1 MLRPLKLSMP
11 VSSEHWQ
18 LHTIAKCCQ
27 HMSVIW
33 SRRLLLAWSPPV
45 SPVMPKVP
53 PANRG
58 RDLTVRNTN
67 DLFSWQIK
75 DRNGAFL
82 AGKAFELL
90 SVEQNIQNRY
100 IPLISTDLPF
110 ISFFLPFSV
119 PSGMVEQ
126 QQPICCASALSKQ
139 TAPLWMQMSRE
150 IFFAWASRD
159 QKITT
164 LLLEFLAVSIQC
176 YETRAMWTS
185 SQDTCQSNRISRWFH
200 SLGPTSQQG
209 EAYLNLFGSKGPQI
223 WWAVANWWSIQHPN
237 FDLRH
242 ARPEQDPIGS
252 NRIQ

>member
-1 MLRPLKLSMP
+1 MLRPVKLSMP

-139 TAPLWMQMSRE
+139 TAPLWMQMSRRY
-150 IFFAWASRD
+150 S
-159 QKITT
+159 
-164 LLLEFLAVSIQC
+164 LLGPV
-176 YETRAMWTS
+176 ETRRSPHCSLSFSPFQSSAMKHEP
-185 SQDTCQSNRISRWFH
+185 CGHRVKI
-200 SLGPTSQQG
+200 LAKQQ
-209 EAYLNLFGSKGPQI
+209 N
-223 WWAVANWWSIQHPN
+223 
-237 FDLRH
+237 
-242 ARPEQDPIGS
+242 
-252 NRIQ
+252 